1 MRHRQRI
8 ILNMTVRYVYW
19 QEGDHWLGYLE
30 DFPDY
35 WTQGE
40 SLEDLKQHL
49 RDLFEDLSHN
59 RVPEARRSAEL
70 EVG

>member
-1 MRHRQRI
+1 MRHRKRI
-8 ILNMTVRYVYW
+8 ILHMTVRYVYW

-40 SLEDLKQHL
+40 ALEDLKQHL
-49 RDLFEDLSHN
+49 RDLFEDLSRN
-59 RVPEARRSAEL
+59 RIPEARRRAEL